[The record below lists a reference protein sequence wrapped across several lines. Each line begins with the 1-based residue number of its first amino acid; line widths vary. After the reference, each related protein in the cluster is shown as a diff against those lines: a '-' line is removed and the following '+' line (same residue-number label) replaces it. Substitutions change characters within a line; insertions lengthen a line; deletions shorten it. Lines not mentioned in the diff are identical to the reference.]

1 MFQKLLFSH
10 CEGTHTVYT
19 TTENVY
25 ACIQCD
31 GKFKNKATL
40 RQHAKLH
47 TGERKY
53 ACTLCPKTFAH
64 AAILKRH
71 SYFHSGERPVHCEVC
86 DKGFYQKCALDI
98 HMNVHKRQWIAQ
110 GVQGITLI
118 DLNRPK
124 KKKYTPEYDDE
135 GAEQSSINSYGY
147 A

>member
-1 MFQKLLFSH
+1 
-10 CEGTHTVYT
+10 
-19 TTENVY
+19 
-25 ACIQCD
+25 
-31 GKFKNKATL
+31 L
-40 RQHAKLH
+40 RNHERLH

-53 ACTLCPKTFAH
+53 ACPLCPKTFAH
-64 AAILKRH
+64 SNILKKH
-71 SYFHSGERPVHCEVC
+71 SYFHSGERPVHCDIC

-124 KKKYTPEYDDE
+124 KKNYTTEYDNQT
-135 GAEQSSINSYGY
+135 AEQSNMNNYGY